1 MLRQYMPQL
10 VPVLL
15 TNMAYEPDDEARA
28 RRAERRDW
36 AHCVRAQDVIEAEAD
51 ELSGDKPDREQDLK
65 PFMHSSKARDLRRFS
80 SRCST
85 DSVFAQTALSGEG
98 DEEEEGG
105 DEDDG
110 IRSWTLRQSSASSL
124 DVLSNCFP
132 ADLLPVLLPI
142 VDVRASRT
150 HRRRPA
156 SHTLPSSGEAARRQL
171 ASPRVRHLGAR
182 RRSGGLRRGARPPGA
197 ADHPGLAA
205 RAGRRSTAGESTLC
219 GVPPVPP
226 G

>member
-1 MLRQYMPQL
+1 MT
-10 VPVLL
+10 LL
-15 TNMAYEPDDEARA
+15 PCCASSCRSWYLCCSPTWHTSLTTRHAPDALNSVTGLTARA
-28 RRAERRDW
+28 
-36 AHCVRAQDVIEAEAD
+36 AQDVIEAEAD

-124 DVLSNCFP
+124 DVLSISFP

-150 HRRRPA
+150 HIRRPA
-156 SHTLPSSGEAARRQL
+156 SHTLPSSGEAA
-171 ASPRVRHLGAR
+171 
-182 RRSGGLRRGARPPGA
+182 
-197 ADHPGLAA
+197 
-205 RAGRRSTAGESTLC
+205 
-219 GVPPVPP
+219 
-226 G
+226 